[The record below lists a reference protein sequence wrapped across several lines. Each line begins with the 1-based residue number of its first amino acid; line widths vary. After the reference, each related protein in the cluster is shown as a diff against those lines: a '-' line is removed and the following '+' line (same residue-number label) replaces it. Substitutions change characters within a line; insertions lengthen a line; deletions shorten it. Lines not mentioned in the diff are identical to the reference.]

1 MSFERGVSL
10 KIDGDLAGGGRVP
23 LDVLA
28 AKIRALQELILATA
42 PLTKPILPKGK
53 KGSKTA
59 QQKIHAK
66 DACRL
71 YFKDTRKNCLTLE
84 AELQETSALFPE
96 ETEWGVQ
103 SADVAGEVLWAIQA
117 RNEKRLTELAP
128 DPTRRLGI
136 IRKAESLLPAT
147 GDHTITIR
155 TPHQSIEITTEVN
168 AFIQRL
174 EAQLIADRKKDL
186 RTLTGRVTRIDLEA
200 KPATIGIKVGET
212 HLITCELLP
221 ETVPQVDGSLT
232 TGTVV
237 EVTGKALLTKRSKVR
252 RLIEG
257 TYVRQ
262 LGQEPVHWT
271 RITHEDREFELHLPL
286 DITVQWDG
294 MGWVFEAEALGI
306 IGFGQLRREAM
317 VAFSQDFPACWDNI
331 ALAEDGE
338 LTQDALEM
346 KKALRALVKTP
357 GVPA

>member
-1 MSFERGVSL
+1 MSFERMVSL
-10 KIDGDLAGGGRVP
+10 KIDGDIAVGGRVP

-28 AKIRALQELILATA
+28 AKIQALQNLILATA
-42 PLTKPILPKGK
+42 PLTRPALPKAT
-53 KGSKTA
+53 KGAKTA
-59 QQKIHAK
+59 QQKVHAK

-71 YFKDTRKNCLTLE
+71 YFKETRKNCLTLE

-96 ETEWGVQ
+96 EADWGVQ
-103 SADVAGEVLWAIQA
+103 TADVAGEVLWAIQA
-117 RNEKRLTELAP
+117 KDEKRLSDLAP

-136 IRKAESLLPAT
+136 IRRAESLLPTA
-147 GDHTITIR
+147 GGHTITIR
-155 TPHQSIEITTEVN
+155 TPHQSVEITSQVIE
-168 AFIQRL
+168 FIHRL
-174 EAQLIADRKKDL
+174 EAQIVADRKKDQ
-186 RTLTGRVTRIDLEA
+186 RTVAGRVTRIDTLA
-200 KPATIGIKVGET
+200 KPAIIGIQCGAS
-212 HLITCELLP
+212 HLTCELLP
-221 ETVPQVDGSLT
+221 ETIPQVEGSLT

-252 RLIEG
+252 RLIEA
-257 TYVRQ
+257 THVRQ

-317 VAFSQDFPACWDNI
+317 VAFGQDFAACWDNI
-331 ALAEDGE
+331 ALAEDSD

-346 KKALRALVKTP
+346 KKALRALVKSAG
-357 GVPA
+357 GVA

>member
-1 MSFERGVSL
+1 MSFERVVSL
-10 KIDGDLAGGGRVP
+10 KIDGDLAVGGRVP

-42 PLTKPILPKGK
+42 PLTKPVLPKGK

-59 QQKIHAK
+59 QQRVHAK

-96 ETEWGVQ
+96 EAEWGVQ

-117 RNEKRLTELAP
+117 KEEKRLLDLSP
-128 DPTRRLGI
+128 DPIRRLGI
-136 IRKAESLLPAT
+136 IRKAKALLPT
-147 GDHTITIR
+147 SGDHTITVR
-155 TPHQSIEITTEVN
+155 TPHQSVDITTDVD
-168 AFIQRL
+168 AFIQKL
-174 EAQLIADRKKDL
+174 ESQIVADRKKDQ
-186 RTLTGRVTRIDLEA
+186 RTLTGRVTRIDLVA
-200 KPATIGIKVGET
+200 KPAIIGIKVGET
-212 HLITCELLP
+212 HLTCELLP

-252 RLIEG
+252 RLIEA
-257 TYVRQ
+257 THVRQ

-294 MGWVFEAEALGI
+294 IGWVFEAESLGI
-306 IGFGQLRREAM
+306 TGFGQLRREAM
-317 VAFSQDFPACWDNI
+317 VAFGQDFAACWDNI
-331 ALAEDGE
+331 ALAKDGE